1 MPRDDGPEYVT
12 CPECNGMGT
21 MGRGDTEEDCW
32 ACSGA
37 GISLESEADSK
48 YKQTM
53 YSTAEDSPER
63 FSGPIC
69 QWCGSAPAGENDV
82 CDDCA
87 RVHGARQKLGVDEAD
102 RPDDEYPDVGDTEL
116 DLMEVPPT
124 PDREIP
130 VPVGPDDDVWGPP
143 KKKDIG
149 RSNEGVTF
157 DKFIDDILIKEGA
170 QVRRLSRKE
179 EETGQRK
186 RAKMGR
192 EHAHNRIRYTGGS
205 K

>member
-1 MPRDDGPEYVT
+1 MPRDDGPGYVT

-21 MGRGDTEEDCW
+21 MGRGDNEEDCW
-32 ACSGA
+32 VCEGA
-37 GISLESEADSK
+37 GQVPESSGFLLDEPEDDS
-48 YKQTM
+48 
-53 YSTAEDSPER
+53 S
-63 FSGPIC
+63 
-69 QWCGSAPAGENDV
+69 
-82 CDDCA
+82 
-87 RVHGARQKLGVDEAD
+87 
-102 RPDDEYPDVGDTEL
+102 DEYPDVDDSEL

-124 PDREIP
+124 SPEREAP
-130 VPVGPDDDVWGPP
+130 TWVDPGPDAWGPP

-170 QVRRLSRKE
+170 QARRPSRKE

-192 EHAHNRIRYTGGS
+192 EHAHNRIRYTPGS